1 MTTPPKAGIGRIT
14 AAIVAIAAMLPYL
27 TIKILWMTGSSIG
40 VSDPALM
47 GSSTMLGMNGLTF
60 GMDAVALVLALGF
73 TMRWGMRLPGWLVLL
88 PLWVGIGL
96 LFNILAS
103 APLALLVEGWAVFST
118 GGPIAPWIYM
128 MVYGGFV
135 GQGIGLMAAFA
146 LYVRDRWPHISL
158 RIQPFHHVVGWGAL
172 VVACVLGGTRVYWA
186 LSGESFVTA
195 VQDGVQGV
203 LGIAGAVCLV
213 AVFRSGRPYW
223 KLLAVAWLGSGIMF
237 GNSLFAEIVGAVGGP
252 IGSGSASPAQRL
264 VELFALLTGLV
275 MGLAGAFA
283 LGVRDVQ
290 AVQQALEGE
299 DGERDRQPAHHG
311 HR

>member
-47 GSSTMLGMNGLTF
+47 GSSTMLGMNAMTF

-96 LFNILAS
+96 LANILAS
-103 APLALLVEGWAVFST
+103 APISVLVEGSAIFAG

-128 MVYGGFV
+128 MVYGGFI

-146 LYVRDRWPHISL
+146 LYARDRWPHVLL

-172 VVACVLGGTRVYWA
+172 VVACALGGTRLSWA
-186 LSGESFVTA
+186 LSGERFVTA
-195 VQDGVQGV
+195 MQDGVQGV

-213 AVFRSGRPYW
+213 ALFRGGRPYW
-223 KLLAVAWLGSGIMF
+223 WLLVVAWLGSGIMF
-237 GNSLFAEIVGAVGGP
+237 ANSLYAEIVGAVGGP
-252 IGSGSASPAQRL
+252 FGSGSASTTARL
-264 VELFALLTGLV
+264 VELFTLLTGLV

-290 AVQQALEGE
+290 AVQQPLEGE